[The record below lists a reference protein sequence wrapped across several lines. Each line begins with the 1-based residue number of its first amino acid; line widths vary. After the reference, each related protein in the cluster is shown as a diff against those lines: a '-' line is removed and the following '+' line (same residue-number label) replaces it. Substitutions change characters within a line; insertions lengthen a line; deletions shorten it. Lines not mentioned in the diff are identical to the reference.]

1 MAEDITTAVRAQ
13 LSMLTPDQVC
23 ELLQVSKVWLYKEV
37 RAGRFPHR
45 KVGRLLRFKA
55 SEVDEYLAGE
65 WQPAQQQEA
74 RPAPSP
80 RRGRP
85 RKSF

>member
-1 MAEDITTAVRAQ
+1 MSEEVTAAVRAQ

-55 SEVDEYLAGE
+55 SEVDAYLAGE
-65 WQPAQQQEA
+65 RPVPEQQPTPTPP
-74 RPAPSP
+74 R

-85 RKSF
+85 RKTI